1 MNPDS
6 LNGRQPLKLVRLPI
20 SPRARGVLSARKD
33 YTESDPTVNEEQ
45 RLDAMILPLFPL
57 HTVLFPG
64 MALPL
69 HIFEP
74 RYRLMVN
81 ECLRTGNSFGIV
93 LINSGR
99 EVGEPAVPH
108 RVGTTAHIAGAER
121 LPDGRLNIEVVGQ
134 QRFRILDLSQDQ
146 AYLSGTVEEF
156 PLAGADERPARRSA
170 RALLPW
176 LGRYLTLLGD
186 KADAKFDAAD
196 MPRDPTSI
204 GYLAA
209 IVAQIPMLEKQ
220 RLLGLVTATE
230 LLERE
235 RAIYRRETALL
246 RAMLSSDRPTDTTS
260 FSPN

>member
-1 MNPDS
+1 M
-6 LNGRQPLKLVRLPI
+6 K
-20 SPRARGVLSARKD
+20 
-33 YTESDPTVNEEQ
+33 
-45 RLDAMILPLFPL
+45 LPLFPL

-74 RYRLMVN
+74 RYRLMIDR
-81 ECLRTGNSFGIV
+81 CLKTGGTFGIV
-93 LINSGR
+93 LISSGR

-108 RVGTTAHIAGAER
+108 SVGTTAHISGAER

-134 QRFRILDLSQDQ
+134 QRFHILSLEDDQ
-146 AYLSGTVEEF
+146 AYLTGAIEEF
-156 PLAGADERPARRSA
+156 PLAGSDERPARHSA

-176 LGRYLTLLGD
+176 LGRYLTLLGE
-186 KADAKFDAAD
+186 KAEAKFDHSAL
-196 MPRDPTSI
+196 PRDPASV

-209 IVAQIPMLEKQ
+209 IVAQIPMAEKQ
-220 RLLGLVTATE
+220 RLLSLATAIE
-230 LLERE
+230 LLEHE

-246 RAMLSSDRPTDTTS
+246 RAMLHGDRPPDSTS